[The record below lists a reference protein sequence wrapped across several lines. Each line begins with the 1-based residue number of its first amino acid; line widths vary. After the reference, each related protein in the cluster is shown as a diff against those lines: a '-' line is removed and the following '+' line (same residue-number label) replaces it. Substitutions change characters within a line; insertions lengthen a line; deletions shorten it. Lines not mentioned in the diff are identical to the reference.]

1 MSLGKWIKEHS
12 EEYDDLISSWYWR
25 KKYNS
30 LSLEI
35 ETLKEVMASNV
46 YSKVIKNLTDPL
58 ETRRIKRENSR
69 LRNLLSVTREERDY
83 YKNQL
88 NKKSSQGGKKVL
100 YGKKERGIAKQSN
113 K

>member
-58 ETRRIKRENSR
+58 ESRRIKRENSR

>member
-1 MSLGKWIKEHS
+1 MSLGKWIRKHS
-12 EEYDDLISSWYWR
+12 DEYDDLISSWYWR

>member
-1 MSLGKWIKEHS
+1 MILRKWIKEHS
-12 EEYDDLISSWYWR
+12 EEYDDLISSWYWC

-100 YGKKERGIAKQSN
+100 YGKKERGTAKQSN

>member
-1 MSLGKWIKEHS
+1 MNLRRWIKKHS

-35 ETLKEVMASNV
+35 ETLKEVMASDV
-46 YSKVIKNLTDPL
+46 YSKVTDPL
-58 ETRRIKRENSR
+58 EVRRIKRENSR
-69 LRNLLSVTREERDY
+69 LRNLLSATREERDY
-83 YKNQL
+83 YKNQV

-100 YGKKERGIAKQSN
+100 YGKKERGTAKQSN